1 MKKIGF
7 LFDLDGTL
15 VNSQPSVDRVWTAV
29 SQEAGVPLSEL
40 GKYHGIPAISVWREL
55 LPDAPEDV
63 IQKYNQKVLELE
75 IQEAYDVVA
84 VPGAHELLEEL
95 NSRDIPW
102 TIVTS
107 GVKSLATARTKFAGI
122 ELPKNAVTFDQ
133 VTQGKPFPEP
143 FILGAERIGLPPQL
157 TWAVED
163 APGGIRSA
171 KLAGCTVCSVATTN
185 IKEDLHEADHH
196 LERVLDLLEI
206 SGIK

>member
-1 MKKIGF
+1 MKQIGF

-29 SQEAGVPLSEL
+29 SEEAGVPLSEL
-40 GKYHGIPAISVWREL
+40 GKYHGLPAITVWREL
-55 LPDAPEDV
+55 MPEAPEEV
-63 IQKYNQKVLELE
+63 IQRYNAKVLELE
-75 IQEAYDVVA
+75 IEEAYDVVA

-95 NSRDIPW
+95 NSRNIPW

-122 ELPKNAVTFDQ
+122 KLPEHAVTFDQ
-133 VTQGKPFPEP
+133 VTRGKPFPEP
-143 FILGAERIGLPPQL
+143 FILGAKRIGLDPSL

-185 IKEDLHEADHH
+185 VKEDLHEADHH
-196 LERVLDLLEI
+196 LENVLDLLTI
-206 SGIK
+206 AGIR

>member
-1 MKKIGF
+1 MKQIGF

-29 SQEAGVPLSEL
+29 SEEAGVPLSEL
-40 GKYHGIPAISVWREL
+40 GKYHGLPAITVWREL

-63 IQKYNQKVLELE
+63 IQRYNAKVLELE
-75 IQEAYDVVA
+75 IEEAYDVVA

-95 NSRDIPW
+95 NSRNIPW

-122 ELPKNAVTFDQ
+122 KLPEHAVTFDQ
-133 VTQGKPFPEP
+133 VAQGKPFPEP
-143 FILGAERIGLPPQL
+143 FILGAKRIGLDPSL

-185 IKEDLHEADHH
+185 LKEDLQEADHH
-196 LERVLDLLEI
+196 LESVLDLLTI
-206 SGIK
+206 AGIR

>member
-1 MKKIGF
+1 MKQIGF

-15 VNSQPSVDRVWTAV
+15 VNSQPSVDRVWSAV
-29 SQEAGVPLSEL
+29 SEEAGLPLSEL
-40 GKYHGIPAISVWREL
+40 GKYHGLPAITVWREL
-55 LPDAPEDV
+55 MPDAPEDV
-63 IQKYNQKVLELE
+63 IQRYNAKVLELE
-75 IQEAYDVVA
+75 IEEAYDVVA

-95 NSRDIPW
+95 NSRNIPW

-122 ELPKNAVTFDQ
+122 KLPEHAVTFDQ

-143 FILGAERIGLPPQL
+143 FILGAKRIGLDPSL

-185 IKEDLHEADHH
+185 VKDDLHEADHH
-196 LERVLDLLEI
+196 LENVLDLLTI
-206 SGIK
+206 AGIR

>member
-1 MKKIGF
+1 MKQIGF

-29 SQEAGVPLSEL
+29 SEEAGVPLSEL
-40 GKYHGIPAISVWREL
+40 GKYHGLPAITVWREL
-55 LPDAPEDV
+55 MPDASEEV
-63 IQKYNQKVLELE
+63 IQRYNAKVLELE
-75 IQEAYDVVA
+75 IEEAYDVVA

-95 NSRDIPW
+95 NSRNIPW

-122 ELPKNAVTFDQ
+122 KLPEHAVTFDQ

-143 FILGAERIGLPPQL
+143 FILGAKRIGLDPSL

-185 IKEDLHEADHH
+185 VKEDLHEADHH
-196 LERVLDLLEI
+196 LENVLDLLTI
-206 SGIK
+206 AGIK

>member
-1 MKKIGF
+1 MKQIGF

-29 SQEAGVPLSEL
+29 SEEAGVPLSEL
-40 GKYHGIPAISVWREL
+40 GKYHGLPAITVWREL
-55 LPDAPEDV
+55 MPDAPEEV
-63 IQKYNQKVLELE
+63 IQRYNAKVLELE
-75 IQEAYDVVA
+75 IEEAYDVVA

-95 NSRDIPW
+95 NSRNIPW

-122 ELPKNAVTFDQ
+122 TLPDHAVTFDQ

-143 FILGAERIGLPPQL
+143 FILGAKRIGLDPSL

-185 IKEDLHEADHH
+185 VKEDLHEADHH
-196 LERVLDLLEI
+196 LENVLDLLTI
-206 SGIK
+206 AGIR

>member
-75 IQEAYDVVA
+75 IQA
-84 VPGAHELLEEL
+84 VSYTHL
-95 NSRDIPW
+95 
-102 TIVTS
+102 T
-107 GVKSLATARTKFAGI
+107 
-122 ELPKNAVTFDQ
+122 LP
-133 VTQGKPFPEP
+133 
-143 FILGAERIGLPPQL
+143 
-157 TWAVED
+157 
-163 APGGIRSA
+163 
-171 KLAGCTVCSVATTN
+171 TN
-185 IKEDLHEADHH
+185 RE
-196 LERVLDLLEI
+196 V
-206 SGIK
+206 

>member
-1 MKKIGF
+1 MKQIGF

-29 SQEAGVPLSEL
+29 SEEAGVPLSEL
-40 GKYHGIPAISVWREL
+40 GKYHGLPAITVWREL

-63 IQKYNQKVLELE
+63 IQRYNAKVLELE
-75 IQEAYDVVA
+75 IEEAYDVVA

-95 NSRDIPW
+95 NSRNIPW

-122 ELPKNAVTFDQ
+122 ELPEHAVTFDQ
-133 VTQGKPFPEP
+133 VAQGKPFPEP
-143 FILGAERIGLPPQL
+143 FILGAKRIGLDPSL

-185 IKEDLHEADHH
+185 LKEDLQEADHH
-196 LERVLDLLEI
+196 LESVLDLLTI
-206 SGIK
+206 AGIR